1 VTASTLAAADCE
13 RLHDGV
19 FAQPV
24 NAASSLAYVG
34 AGAALAFRARGAP
47 AGAGRAHRYAFA
59 AAVAANGVGSVA
71 YHGPGGPVSRWLHD
85 AALLATLGLLAAT
98 DAEAVTGRRAWP
110 RATAGVVAGGALAAL
125 SPATSAAAQVV
136 LGAGALAGE
145 AAVAL
150 DARRRGRP
158 VRVAPVAAAGALAVA
173 VYATSRTRGPL
184 CRPDSLLQG
193 HALWHGL
200 TAVLLWWRGGANR

>member
-1 VTASTLAAADCE
+1 MTGSTLAAGDCE
-13 RLHDGV
+13 RIHDGV
-19 FAQPV
+19 WAQPV
-24 NAASSLAYVG
+24 NAASSLAYLA
-34 AGAALAFRARGAP
+34 AGAALAAR
-47 AGAGRAHRYAFA
+47 AGRLPVGRTRTGRYAFA

-85 AALLATLGLLAAT
+85 AALITTLGLLAAT
-98 DAEAVTGRRAWP
+98 DGERLGRAPAWP
-110 RATAGVVAGGALAAL
+110 GGAAAAAGAGAALAL
-125 SPATSAAAQVV
+125 SPATSAAAQAV

-145 AAVAL
+145 VAVAV

-158 VRVAPVAAAGALAVA
+158 LRAGPAVAAGALAVA
-173 VYATSRTRGPL
+173 VYATTRTGRAL

-200 TAVLLWWRGGANR
+200 TAALLWWRGRATM